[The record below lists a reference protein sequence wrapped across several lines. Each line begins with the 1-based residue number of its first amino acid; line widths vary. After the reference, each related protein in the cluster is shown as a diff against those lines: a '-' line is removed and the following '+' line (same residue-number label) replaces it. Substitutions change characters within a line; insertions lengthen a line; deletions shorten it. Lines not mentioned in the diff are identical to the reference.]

1 VYICLQA
8 DQPVP
13 LIPPPPPPLNITPS
27 RARRRLADRLALHK
41 QQASQEALAS
51 AIDPNDPFA
60 SLGDN
65 DDQDATGHFTLDE
78 DEQDITASGN
88 RHKSS
93 LSSSSSNENSAGFS
107 VSRGL
112 TSLFSTR
119 RDENF
124 GSHGF
129 DKSLEDSSSSEE
141 GSGSDPEDSEH
152 PPLEARRSLERQ
164 PLDID
169 DDDEMGEM
177 VAPEESNGDRASN
190 SSDEEEL
197 SESEKEKLRVSSF
210 EPSTSG
216 GRPSHLMDDESEGRD
231 AEFQDEEEEDE
242 EEEGDELVE
251 IAMPVSMGDGR
262 RNSMGRG

>member
-1 VYICLQA
+1 M
-8 DQPVP
+8 
-13 LIPPPPPPLNITPS
+13 
-27 RARRRLADRLALHK
+27 
-41 QQASQEALAS
+41 
-51 AIDPNDPFA
+51 DPFA

-65 DDQDATGHFTLDE
+65 DDQDATDHFSLDE

-124 GSHGF
+124 GSHEI
-129 DKSLEDSSSSEE
+129 DRSLEDSSSSEE

-169 DDDEMGEM
+169 DDDDDEMGEM
-177 VAPEESNGDRASN
+177 VAPEGSNGDRASN

-197 SESEKEKLRVSSF
+197 SELEKEKLRVSSF
-210 EPSTSG
+210 GSSTSG
-216 GRPSHLMDDESEGRD
+216 GRPPHLMDDESEGRD
-231 AEFQDEEEEDE
+231 AEFQDEEEEDD

>member
-1 VYICLQA
+1 MQT

-13 LIPPPPPPLNITPS
+13 LIPPPPPPLNIAPS

-41 QQASQEALAS
+41 QQATQEASAS
-51 AIDPNDPFA
+51 GIDPNDPFA

-65 DDQDATGHFTLDE
+65 DDQDATDPFTLDE

-88 RHKSS
+88 RNKSS
-93 LSSSSSNENSAGFS
+93 FPSGSSNENSAGFS

-124 GSHGF
+124 GPDDF
-129 DKSLEDSSSSEE
+129 DKSLENSSSSDE
-141 GSGSDPEDSEH
+141 GSGSDTENAEH
-152 PPLEARRSLERQ
+152 PPLESRRSLERQ

-169 DDDEMGEM
+169 DDEEMGEM
-177 VAPEESNGDRASN
+177 VGPEGGNGDRRSN

-197 SESEKEKLRVSSF
+197 SEAEKEKLRGSSF
-210 EPSTSG
+210 GSNTSG
-216 GRPSHLMDDESEGRD
+216 GRPSHLDDESEGKD
-231 AEFQDEEEEDE
+231 AEFQDEEEEEEE

-251 IAMPVSMGDGR
+251 IAMPVSIGDGR

>member
-1 VYICLQA
+1 
-8 DQPVP
+8 
-13 LIPPPPPPLNITPS
+13 
-27 RARRRLADRLALHK
+27 
-41 QQASQEALAS
+41 LAS
-51 AIDPNDPFA
+51 GIDPNDPFA

-65 DDQDATGHFTLDE
+65 DDQDATDHFTLDE

-88 RHKSS
+88 RHKGS
-93 LSSSSSNENSAGFS
+93 LPSSSSNENSTGFS

-112 TSLFSTR
+112 TSLFSTQ
-119 RDENF
+119 RDEDF
-124 GSHGF
+124 GPRGF
-129 DKSLEDSSSSEE
+129 DKSPEDSSSSEEE

-152 PPLEARRSLERQ
+152 PPLEARRSLERH

-169 DDDEMGEM
+169 DDEEMGEM
-177 VAPEESNGDRASN
+177 VAPEETNGDRASN

-197 SESEKEKLRVSSF
+197 SELEKEKLQVSSF
-210 EPSTSG
+210 GSNTSR

-231 AEFQDEEEEDE
+231 AEFQDEVEDDE

-251 IAMPVSMGDGR
+251 IAMPVSMGDGK

>member
-1 VYICLQA
+1 M
-8 DQPVP
+8 
-13 LIPPPPPPLNITPS
+13 
-27 RARRRLADRLALHK
+27 
-41 QQASQEALAS
+41 ASG
-51 AIDPNDPFA
+51 IDPNDPFA

-65 DDQDATGHFTLDE
+65 DDQDATGRFTLDE

-93 LSSSSSNENSAGFS
+93 LPSSSPNENSAGFS

-112 TSLFSTR
+112 TSLFSSTR
-119 RDENF
+119 RDEDF
-124 GSHGF
+124 GPHEF
-129 DKSLEDSSSSEE
+129 DKSLEDPSSSEE

-152 PPLEARRSLERQ
+152 PPMEARRSLERQ

-177 VAPEESNGDRASN
+177 VAPEGSNGDRVSN

-197 SESEKEKLRVSSF
+197 SELEKEKLRVSSF
-210 EPSTSG
+210 GSSTSG
-216 GRPSHLMDDESEGRD
+216 GQPSHLMDDESEGRD
-231 AEFQDEEEEDE
+231 AEFQDEEEEDDE
-242 EEEGDELVE
+242 SEGDELVE

>member
-1 VYICLQA
+1 M
-8 DQPVP
+8 
-13 LIPPPPPPLNITPS
+13 
-27 RARRRLADRLALHK
+27 
-41 QQASQEALAS
+41 
-51 AIDPNDPFA
+51 DPNDPFA

-65 DDQDATGHFTLDE
+65 DDQDATDPFTLDE

-88 RHKSS
+88 RNKSS
-93 LSSSSSNENSAGFS
+93 FPSSSSNENSAGFS

-124 GSHGF
+124 GPDEF
-129 DKSLEDSSSSEE
+129 DKSLEDSSTSSDE
-141 GSGSDPEDSEH
+141 GSGSEPEDTER

-169 DDDEMGEM
+169 DDEEMGEM
-177 VAPEESNGDRASN
+177 VGPEGGDGDRESN

-197 SESEKEKLRVSSF
+197 SEVEKEKLRVSSF
-210 EPSTSG
+210 GSSASG
-216 GRPSHLMDDESEGRD
+216 GRPSHLDDESEGKD

-251 IAMPVSMGDGR
+251 IAMPVSLGDGR